1 MLLICDEAR
10 EVRDFSVEFILVV
23 IVKGVEF
30 IIGILS
36 ASHLLPLHDHLGLQG
51 LILQENILASQP
63 VVIDHV
69 SEILDDAV

>member
-1 MLLICDEAR
+1 LLICDEAR
-10 EVRDFSVEFILVV
+10 EVGDISVEFVLVL

-36 ASHLLPLHDHLGLQG
+36 TSHLLPLHDHLGLQG
-51 LILQENILASQP
+51 LILQENILASQL
-63 VVIDHV
+63 VVVDHI